1 MKDISVMM
9 DETPISEYF
18 TQNAPNSSDVNLQSG
33 GEEEEVF
40 ASTWAGL
47 VLPSLTGSLSFISS
61 SFIMITILRSK
72 QNTEY
77 HRILFCLS
85 FWDSVVSFCI
95 ALSTLPMPSDVVY
108 DYKGPSFGST
118 GTCELQAF
126 LIFLGW
132 GYVCSS
138 NALLNI
144 YYLCTIRYNISEE
157 KFRKVAEPVF
167 IILSSALSLASPIY
181 FLSRDAFNPTT
192 VDTFCAVDVYP
203 RSCRYDPSEC
213 IHGKTEDWDETL
225 TFYYFYPIAGIGTN
239 FIILILSMILVVY
252 TVFSPR
258 EEEEVAGSISQKER
272 RIIAIQ
278 ACMYILACFLAWV
291 FTVASFFVDET
302 KTVATLKYIF
312 TPLQGFFNLF
322 IFIFQKLYT
331 CTNSQV
337 GGDLTLAETLQLIIT
352 SPDSLTDKTLVINID
367 IVDSFQQKKKTKL
380 SKDEVPRNLRKRK
393 EESPAK
399 NSISDS
405 KNELFDDIEALQ
417 SFPLRKKCQVDADRD
432 RIESKVDSFQ
442 STNEGPRYASSHYYT
457 DPRLQWKGA
466 DSSNGEKSTSK
477 KMNFKALTRLRRSSN
492 STAQH
497 SCADES
503 FPKDGTAKKKKQ
515 YYSSVCIGNI
525 SRKCDHILAYPN
537 DKLCS
542 DASVGSRDLSVQL
555 SSHHSS
561 GNNSDVSSD
570 EESSYGDVESNASTI
585 VTGVGSQSKQSKASK
600 KSREDGTL

>member
-1 MKDISVMM
+1 MI
-9 DETPISEYF
+9 DETTLSDLFIQDDPTSSE
-18 TQNAPNSSDVNLQSG
+18 VNMQSG
-33 GEEEEVF
+33 GEEVEVF

-61 SFIMITILRSK
+61 SFIMITILRST

-85 FWDSVVSFCI
+85 FWDSIVSFCI
-95 ALSTLPMPSDVVY
+95 ALSTLPMPTDVVY

-144 YYLCTIRYNISEE
+144 YYLCTIRYNISKE

-181 FLSRDAFNPTT
+181 FLSRDAFNPTP

-252 TVFSPR
+252 TLFSPR
-258 EEEEVAGSISQKER
+258 EEIAGCISQKER

-352 SPDSLTDKTLVINID
+352 SPNSLIDKTLVININ
-367 IVDSFQQKKKTKL
+367 IVDSFQAKKKPKL

-393 EESPAK
+393 ESSGK
-399 NSISDS
+399 NSITDS
-405 KNELFDDIEALQ
+405 KNQLFDDLEALQ
-417 SFPLRKKCQVDADRD
+417 SFPLKKKCHVDADRD

-442 STNEGPRYASSHYYT
+442 SSNESPRYASSHYHT
-457 DPRLQWKGA
+457 DPRLQLKGT

-477 KMNFKALTRLRRSSN
+477 EIIFKALTRLRRISN

-497 SCADES
+497 SCAEES
-503 FPKDGTAKKKKQ
+503 IPKDGTTKKKKQ
-515 YYSSVCIGNI
+515 YYSSVSIGNI
-525 SRKCDHILAYPN
+525 SRKCDHILTYPK
-537 DKLCS
+537 DKPYS
-542 DASVGSRDLSVQL
+542 DASVGSRDLSVQF

-561 GNNSDVSSD
+561 GNNSDVSRSD
-570 EESSYGDVESNASTI
+570 DESYGDVESNASTI
-585 VTGVGSQSKQSKASK
+585 VTGVGSQSKQSKTSK
-600 KSREDGTL
+600 KSREDGL

>member
-1 MKDISVMM
+1 M
-9 DETPISEYF
+9 DETPISEFF

-108 DYKGPSFGST
+108 DYKGPSIGTT

-181 FLSRDAFNPTT
+181 FLSRDAFNPTP

-258 EEEEVAGSISQKER
+258 EELAGCISQKER

-331 CTNSQV
+331 CTHCQV
-337 GGDLTLAETLQLIIT
+337 GGDLTLTETIRLIIT
-352 SPDSLTDKTLVINID
+352 SPTSLIDKTLVINID
-367 IVDSFQQKKKTKL
+367 IVDSFQAKKKPKL

-393 EESPAK
+393 ESPGK
-399 NSISDS
+399 NSMTDS
-405 KNELFDDIEALQ
+405 KNKLFDDLEALQ
-417 SFPLRKKCQVDADRD
+417 SFPAKKKCQVGDTDRD
-432 RIESKVDSFQ
+432 RIESKVDLFQ
-442 STNEGPRYASSHYYT
+442 STNENPRYASSHFYT
-457 DPRLQWKGA
+457 DPRLQWKGK
-466 DSSNGEKSTSK
+466 DSSNGEKSTST
-477 KMNFKALTRLRRSSN
+477 KMNFKALTRLRRNSN
-492 STAQH
+492 SAAQH

-503 FPKDGTAKKKKQ
+503 FPKDGTVKKKKQ
-515 YYSSVCIGNI
+515 YYSSICIG
-525 SRKCDHILAYPN
+525 SRKCDHILTYPK

-542 DASVGSRDLSVQL
+542 DASVGSRDLSVQF

-561 GNNSDVSSD
+561 GTNSDVLSD
-570 EESSYGDVESNASTI
+570 EESYGDVESNASTI
-585 VTGVGSQSKQSKASK
+585 VTGVGSQSKHSKTSK
-600 KSREDGTL
+600 KSREDGTI